1 MSHKTEIMTAAGTLA
16 CALGI
21 GFVMQSGDAAQQRY
35 GDHVQ
40 VAQNSVITVGL
51 SSVERLSQGA
61 DPAADGPVLD
71 VHDITLTS
79 AELPEAVTRTATAEP
94 AVFEEP
100 APLASG
106 PQYTIRSG
114 CPVSATAQPLPGAMV
129 SVEVKA
135 ACFAGQIVTITHQS
149 IVFDEKLSDDGKLSV
164 VIPALKSDAE
174 FSISFENGKSATA
187 STSVPTIA
195 LYDRVLIQGVGETG
209 IQIHAREFG
218 ASYGDDGHVWSGAP
232 RDASAVNDGVG
243 GFMTVL
249 GQPGD
254 KDHLVSE
261 IYTYPV
267 AVSRAVGAVDLSIE
281 TEVTAANCGMTVSA
295 TAVKVFRGGL
305 PEVSDLSIDVPS
317 CEAVGDFLVLKNP
330 LGDLKLAS
338 N

>member
-35 GDHVQ
+35 GDHVEI
-40 VAQNSVITVGL
+40 AKSSMITVGL
-51 SSVERLSQGA
+51 AAPETKTPIAEPV
-61 DPAADGPVLD
+61 ADGPVLD
-71 VHDITLTS
+71 VNDITLTS
-79 AELPEAVTRTATAEP
+79 AELPEVTDVTAAIEP
-94 AVFEEP
+94 VLFEEP
-100 APLASG
+100 AAAVSR

-114 CPVSATAQPLPGAMV
+114 CPVSAAAETLPGAMV
-129 SVEVKA
+129 RLDLKA
-135 ACFAGQIVTITHQS
+135 SCFAGQIVTITHQS
-149 IVFDEKLSDDGKLSV
+149 IVFDEMLGDDGTLSLEV
-164 VIPALKSDAE
+164 PALEADAE
-174 FSISFENGKSATA
+174 FSVSFENGRSTTA
-187 STSVPTIA
+187 SAAVPTIA
-195 LYDRVLIQGVGETG
+195 LYDRVLVQGVGETG

-218 ASYGDDGHVWSGAP
+218 AAYGDAGHVWSGAP
-232 RDASAVNDGVG
+232 RDASMISNGDG

-249 GQPGD
+249 GKPGD

-261 IYTYPV
+261 VYTYPV
-267 AVSRAVGAVDLSIE
+267 AISRAVGAVDLSIE
-281 TEVTAANCGMTVSA
+281 TEVTAKNCGKTVSA
-295 TAVKVFRGGL
+295 TAVTVFRGGL